1 MNTVFISSTR
11 NDDTILSDDSFILNN
26 KDIQRVKSPVSNT
39 SAINFNSMINNT
51 SGSSSSDDTNT
62 IFSDAISLSTNERCG
77 STNTIASTEEN
88 INSKLLSNY
97 LNIPRDDYP
106 IKDNDFLNHINPFP
120 SKPPSY
126 TKMNPNR
133 LIRYPIYENIK
144 PCSINEKP
152 PIYSPTVENFTIV
165 SIKSEYLSPYEPSN
179 SKIWKNF
186 IMEINSTQLNF
197 YYIDSSLTHR
207 IKNYSSGCDYNTNGL
222 YHLDNSARAKFF
234 NFNHKATYNFNKY
247 DQEHICYQIQRS
259 KKKFLSQERLYKS
272 FSLQFAKFGIPIDYN
287 KKTFVLRM
295 RCESEQFLINFAHV
309 DDMINWTTYLSMGI
323 SVSLDLELREMP
335 DYRIVPRRRRRR
347 RRRRRHSHHRRHG
360 FVTSSNSSGNNGRSR
375 SHSNSFSSRRTR
387 DIMTS
392 HLSES
397 ALGALSESVSRKNS
411 FSNSRKNSNSSSNTQ
426 SLDQSFSSMSLDTS
440 SRNSTNNRN
449 SSRRCSSINLQDSP
463 YNIISNSKSNNSSG
477 TNLKSKL
484 KGLFKI
490 GYTPQKS
497 TPTSNNTPVIPINI
511 PSSPRSRSR
520 SGSATNSTTTNA
532 MSFISVSPTNTTLS
546 SPVMRSNSFKN
557 NYSTATSLNSLI
569 EDEDEN
575 DESLPG
581 GMQFS
586 RKQDPALRSISS
598 SPLYQAAHMKVP
610 QYICP
615 KDTTTTSSASN
626 PTHRLVQRN
635 SIILQHEL
643 DELHE
648 VLREHQDSDMED
660 DGDEDEDEDEM
671 EEDDTF
677 DEMQHRNTSVITTS
691 SSYNR
696 MNSVYSDEGI
706 FHDSDTEEQDY
717 YPNFRNRASSLMS
730 SLSYGVGNDEV
741 KWHPPICETSRKRYI
756 RNSLRCIRPFLE
768 DNEWVGFVCF
778 KPTRCPPYETNNR
791 PINYNGKDSTS
802 KNRKNSN
809 NSHHVQ
815 DYTNVKNHYL
825 ESFVVGPVD
834 FIKADTP
841 TIRRI
846 NKIKT
851 KKNKD
856 DDVESRLLLAY
867 GS

>member
-1 MNTVFISSTR
+1 
-11 NDDTILSDDSFILNN
+11 
-26 KDIQRVKSPVSNT
+26 
-39 SAINFNSMINNT
+39 
-51 SGSSSSDDTNT
+51 
-62 IFSDAISLSTNERCG
+62 
-77 STNTIASTEEN
+77 
-88 INSKLLSNY
+88 
-97 LNIPRDDYP
+97 
-106 IKDNDFLNHINPFP
+106 
-120 SKPPSY
+120 
-126 TKMNPNR
+126 MNPNR
-133 LIRYPIYENIK
+133 LIRYPIYENIQ

-152 PIYSPTVENFTIV
+152 PIYSPTIEKFTIV

-207 IKNYSSGCDYNTNGL
+207 IKNYSSGCESIGNGL
-222 YHLDNSARAKFF
+222 YHLDNSTKAKFF

-247 DQEHICYQIQRS
+247 DQEHICYQIQRY
-259 KKKFLSQERLYKS
+259 KKNFICQERLYKS

-347 RRRRRHSHHRRHG
+347 HRRRRHSRHRRHG
-360 FVTSSNSSGNNGRSR
+360 FVTSTSGNSYSRAR
-375 SHSNSFSSRRTR
+375 SHSNSFSTRTR

-411 FSNSRKNSNSSSNTQ
+411 ISNNRKNSNISTTSSNTQ
-426 SLDQSFSSMSLDTS
+426 SLDQSFSSMTIDSS
-440 SRNSTNNRN
+440 SRSSTNNRN
-449 SSRRCSSINLQDSP
+449 SNRRCSSINLQDSP
-463 YNIISNSKSNNSSG
+463 YNTISNSKNNNSSG

-497 TPTSNNTPVIPINI
+497 TSISNASMVPISI
-511 PSSPRSRSR
+511 PSSPRSRSI
-520 SGSATNSTTTNA
+520 SSSVANSTAMNA
-532 MSFISVSPTNTTLS
+532 ASFISVSPTNTTTN

-557 NYSTATSLNSLI
+557 NYSSATSLNSLI

-586 RKQDPALRSISS
+586 RKQNSVLRSVSS
-598 SPLYQAAHMKVP
+598 SPLYQAAHMKAPQIP

-615 KDTTTTSSASN
+615 KDTTTNSDCN
-626 PTHRLVQRN
+626 PTHKLVQRN

-648 VLREHQDSDMED
+648 VLREHQDSDIED
-660 DGDEDEDEDEM
+660 DEDEDEDDM
-671 EEDDTF
+671 DEDDIF
-677 DEMQHRNTSVITTS
+677 DETQQHNVSIVTS
-691 SSYNR
+691 SYDR

-706 FHDSDTEEQDY
+706 FHDSDNEDY

-741 KWHPPICETSRKRYI
+741 KWHPPIYETSRKRYI

-778 KPTRCPPYETNNR
+778 KPTRCPPYETNNK
-791 PINYNGKDSTS
+791 PITYNGKNCTG
-802 KNRKNSN
+802 KTRKNSN
-809 NSHHVQ
+809 SSYRAQ
-815 DYTNVKNHYL
+815 DYSNVKNHYL

-834 FIKADTP
+834 FIRADTP

-846 NKIKT
+846 NKIKS
-851 KKNKD
+851 KKSKD

-867 GS
+867 GA

>member
-1 MNTVFISSTR
+1 MNAMLISSIK
-11 NDDTILSDDSFILNN
+11 NDDNTKLMDDSFILNN
-26 KDIQRVKSPVSNT
+26 KDDLQRAKSPISNT
-39 SAINFNSMINNT
+39 SAINFHSMLNNT

-62 IFSDAISLSTNERCG
+62 IFSDALSLSTDERCG
-77 STNTIASTEEN
+77 STNTIGSTEEN
-88 INSKLLSNY
+88 LDSKLSNY
-97 LNIPRDDYP
+97 LGITRDDYP
-106 IKDNDFLNHINPFP
+106 IKSNDFLQYINPSP

-126 TKMNPNR
+126 TKMNPNK
-133 LIRYPIYENIK
+133 LIRYPIYENIQ
-144 PCSINEKP
+144 PCSLDEKP
-152 PIYSPTVENFTIV
+152 PIYSPTVEKFTIV

-179 SKIWKNF
+179 SKTWKNF

-197 YYIDSSLTHR
+197 YYIDSSLTNR
-207 IKNYSSGCDYNTNGL
+207 IKNYSSGCDSNGNGL
-222 YHLDNSARAKFF
+222 YHLDNSTKTKFF
-234 NFNHKATYNFNKY
+234 NFNHKTTYNFNKY
-247 DQEHICYQIQRS
+247 DQEHICYQIQRYQ
-259 KKKFLSQERLYKS
+259 KKFICQERLYKS

-309 DDMINWTTYLSMGI
+309 DDMISWTTYLSMGI

-347 RRRRRHSHHRRHG
+347 HRKRRHNHHRRHG
-360 FVTSSNSSGNNGRSR
+360 FVTSTSNSNGRSR
-375 SHSNSFSSRRTR
+375 SHSSSFSSRITR

-392 HLSES
+392 HLSDS
-397 ALGALSESVSRKNS
+397 TLGALSESVSRKNS
-411 FSNSRKNSNSSSNTQ
+411 ISNSRNNSNMSTTSSTTQ
-426 SLDQSFSSMSLDTS
+426 SLGQSFSSMTIDSS
-440 SRNSTNNRN
+440 SRTSTNNRN
-449 SSRRCSSINLQDSP
+449 SNRRCSSINLQDSP
-463 YNIISNSKSNNSSG
+463 YNTISNSKSNSSSG
-477 TNLKSKL
+477 INLKSKL

-497 TPTSNNTPVIPINI
+497 TTVANTSVVPISIPG
-511 PSSPRSRSR
+511 SPRSRSR
-520 SGSATNSTTTNA
+520 SGSIANSTAINA
-532 MSFISVSPTNTTLS
+532 TSFISVYPTSTIPS

-557 NYSTATSLNSLI
+557 NYSSATSLNSLI
-569 EDEDEN
+569 EDENEN
-575 DESLPG
+575 EDSLPG

-586 RKQDPALRSISS
+586 RKQNPALRSISS
-598 SPLYQAAHMKVP
+598 SPLYQAAHMKIPQVP

-615 KDTTTTSSASN
+615 KDTTTTTSDCNS
-626 PTHRLVQRN
+626 THKLLQRN

-648 VLREHQDSDMED
+648 VLREHQDSDAED
-660 DGDEDEDEDEM
+660 DEDEDEDEM
-671 EEDDTF
+671 DEDDTF
-677 DEMQHRNTSVITTS
+677 DETQQRNISLVTS
-691 SSYNR
+691 SYDR

-778 KPTRCPPYETNNR
+778 KPTKCPPYETNNR
-791 PINYNGKDSTS
+791 PITYSGKNCTS
-802 KNRKNSN
+802 KTRRNSN
-809 NSHHVQ
+809 SGYRGH
-815 DYTNVKNHYL
+815 DYSNVKNHYL

-834 FIKADTP
+834 FISADTP

-856 DDVESRLLLAY
+856 DDVESRLLLANR
-867 GS
+867 S